1 MENDVKEDLEQA
13 RPKLEPEKQKLE
25 QEKPTQEKECLE
37 SKKQE
42 KQRKQK
48 KSNRM
53 FWGVIIGLC
62 IVVIIAK
69 IIAFGGSSEE
79 AKADKSKNSLS
90 MLKKFY
96 LPIL

>member
-1 MENDVKEDLEQA
+1 MFKEDLEQA
-13 RPKLEPEKQKLE
+13 RQKPELEKQKLE
-25 QEKPTQEKECLE
+25 QEKPTQEKECPE
-37 SKKQE
+37 IKEQEENKKQ
-42 KQRKQK
+42 KR
-48 KSNRM
+48 SSYI
-53 FWGVIIGLC
+53 FWGCIIGLC

-79 AKADKSKNSLS
+79 AKADKPKNSLS